1 MKYLILI
8 VFSLFLIISCNQ
20 SGDGGEYEANSP
32 NYSESEDY
40 KTAETTSDHDQ
51 TANWSSSNSNQTI
64 NLSDMNFETT
74 VSGTVTGN
82 SVQKKK
88 QKKIAQKII
97 YTADMR
103 FQVKNVDESTKAIK
117 TICEKYGAH
126 VSKMNLN
133 SETYRVTNTIQI
145 RVSEDSFNKMIEDF
159 KKSSVHM
166 DELNIKS
173 DDVTAEFIDIKSRLK
188 TKKASRDRY
197 IAVLQT
203 KAGTVEEIIN
213 AEEAIRRITEE
224 IEAKQGRLRY
234 LQDKVKFSTI
244 TLNIYQVI
252 ERPETTKY
260 ITPYLDKAKDGFGNG
275 WSFIVKFTLVIINLW
290 PLVILIS
297 LLVWKR
303 KWLNRKLSGK

>member
-1 MKYLILI
+1 MKNLIPI
-8 VFSLFLIISCNQ
+8 VFSLFLFNSCNQ
-20 SGDGGEYEANSP
+20 SDKGFGFDEQSP
-32 NYSESEDY
+32 SASESAGYESNKVASSDQDV
-40 KTAETTSDHDQ
+40 TS
-51 TANWSSSNSNQTI
+51 TWTSG
-64 NLSDMNFETT
+64 NLQ
-74 VSGTVTGN
+74 GTVNFTEVTTTGGSAQN
-82 SVQKKK
+82 KKK
-88 QKKIAQKII
+88 KTTQKII